1 MLPIDR
7 NCFNYQLTEFQ
18 HKLLRRL
25 ANGKVK
31 VYCMPAGTPRDKRCE
46 EMNDQFNEVLQLVEI
61 GVLNDVSAGERFSPI
76 VEEHRLSENRD
87 VVIVSLNGFGQEMF
101 GRNLW
106 EKYVN

>member
-1 MLPIDR
+1 MLPADR

-31 VYCMPAGTPRDKRCE
+31 IYLMPAGTPRDKRCE
-46 EMNDQFNEVLQLVEI
+46 EMNDQFNEVLQLVEL
-61 GVLNDVSAGERFSPI
+61 GVMNDVSDAEKFAPI
-76 VEEHRLSENRD
+76 VKEHWESEKRE
-87 VVIVSLNGFGQEMF
+87 VVVVWINGFGQEMF
-101 GRNLW
+101 GRCPW